1 MIARRRSW
9 RPVKKEPKMI
19 PNQQNTEHLD
29 DQSQMPANSRIGRNA
44 LADRARAAHVNA
56 VVGIQ
61 GWGPKLF

>member
-1 MIARRRSW
+1 
-9 RPVKKEPKMI
+9 MI